1 MDSRLSS
8 SSKISQVTVTVAV
21 AEAPALFLVA
31 AVKVK
36 SILVYKRLGDAYLGV
51 WAVTFFRVCRVVLPC
66 VAEYPMLCS
75 FVTALVLSR
84 LIRPDGLD
92 ELVRSAYTVFF
103 FTVEL
108 GLA

>member
-21 AEAPALFLVA
+21 AELPALFLVA
-31 AVKVK
+31 AVRVK
-36 SILVYKRLGDAYLGV
+36 SILVYRRLGDAYLGV
-51 WAVTFFRVCRVVLPC
+51 CAVTFLRVCRVVLLC

-75 FVTALVLSR
+75 LVTALVLSR
-84 LIRPDGLD
+84 LIRPDGFI